1 MCVRMH
7 MCVRCWL
14 THVFGDAPF
23 VKGHIC
29 LVQMIKMNC
38 LMFLLGTPMF
48 VGTHMCFLGHTCM
61 GKHMCLWGG
70 RERER
75 ERHTCLCGP
84 HMCVRKHKCVST
96 HMSVGIHL
104 CEGTHKCVG

>member
-29 LVQMIKMNC
+29 LVQVIKMDC
-38 LMFLLGTPMF
+38 LMCSLGTPML
-48 VGTHMCFLGHTCM
+48 VGTHICLWGHTCV

-70 RERER
+70 RERD
-75 ERHTCLCGP
+75 
-84 HMCVRKHKCVST
+84 T
-96 HMSVGIHL
+96 HA
-104 CEGTHKCVG
+104 CVGLTCVCGSTSV